1 MSAIMDEE
9 VEPREAARDYL
20 SAHPD
25 VLEAWLEGVTTRM
38 AATRYLPYSRRC
50 ARA

>member
-1 MSAIMDEE
+1 MSAIMDEG

-25 VLEAWLEGVTTRM
+25 VLEAWLEGVTTRDGGD
-38 AATRYLPYSRRC
+38 ALPAVQS
-50 ARA
+50 AL